1 MLPTTIILGPATIPV
16 SYLPL
21 EELYGSSTEH
31 PKGIEVSTEVDVRTQ
46 AQTLLHEVLH
56 HVSWMY
62 GLEWG
67 ERKVRL
73 LEVILVDLVQENP
86 GLFRELLTRAKRP
99 GIEQHDERLSVLR
112 GGDTE

>member
-1 MLPTTIILGPATIPV
+1 MLPTTIIIGPAAIPV
-16 SYLPL
+16 TYLPL

-31 PKGIEVSTEVDVRTQ
+31 PKAIEVSTEVDVPTQ

-99 GIEQHDERLSVLR
+99 AAETIQGSHI
-112 GGDTE
+112 